1 MNEDVM
7 WTNEDK
13 KFHKR
18 GRIVDER
25 GCNVLT
31 CPRYGGI
38 MAVEIETERK
48 CLSVRHQRRKFD

>member
-1 MNEDVM
+1 M